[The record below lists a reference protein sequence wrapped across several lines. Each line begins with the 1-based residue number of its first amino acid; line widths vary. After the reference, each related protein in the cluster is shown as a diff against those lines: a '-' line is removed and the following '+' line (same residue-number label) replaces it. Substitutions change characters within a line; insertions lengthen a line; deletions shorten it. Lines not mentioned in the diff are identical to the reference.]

1 MDKQELEMALIAKS
15 KELRN
20 AIDSYTKP
28 ESDVAELDKRCA
40 SLNDEIV
47 VLKKQLAECD
57 APKDEPKQERSVF
70 GKIADAMMQK
80 RSVTVNGTGVV
91 KTIKEIYKKVQDD
104 NSILADVSYFF
115 GRDSQTRIPAWVAN
129 ATAAFVAEGGS
140 ATTQTGT
147 LAATNID
154 PAQVL
159 ASIPVSQQTLDLSG
173 ADLEADLP
181 EIFANAF
188 GDLMATGMCT
198 GDGTTNKM
206 IGIFADTTATVNTT
220 AATAFKIS
228 DLVKLATDV
237 KGKKIS
243 DPTIWMSSFVYS
255 KFVADSTTGEDV
267 NIYKEDLIR
276 NKTIE
281 GVKVVITP
289 YAPTAIAA
297 GSIIAVA
304 GSPKNYAIGV
314 AGEISIK
321 AKETAGST
329 LVTFDA
335 FNYFNGKPI
344 ISSDFIQLKVHA

>member
-1 MDKQELEMALIAKS
+1 MNKEELLAMLAAKN
-15 KELRN
+15 KELRS
-20 AIDSYTKP
+20 AIDGYTNP
-28 ESDVAELDKRCA
+28 ENKVEELDLRC
-40 SLNDEIV
+40 SQLNDEIKN
-47 VLKKQLAECD
+47 LKKQIAECD
-57 APKDEPKQERSVF
+57 APKNEPEQKRSVW
-70 GKIADAMMQK
+70 GQIADAMMQK
-80 RSVTVNGTGVV
+80 RSVTVNGTGAV
-91 KTIKEIYKKVQDD
+91 KTVKEIYKKVQAD
-104 NSILADVSYFF
+104 NSILADVSYFY
-115 GRDSQTRIPAWVAN
+115 GRDSQTRIPAWTAN

-140 ATTQTGT
+140 ASTQTGT

-198 GDGTTNKM
+198 GDGSTNKM
-206 IGIFADTTATVNTT
+206 KGIFVDTDATVNTT
-220 AATAFKIS
+220 AATAFKLS

-237 KGKKIS
+237 KGKKIA
-243 DPTIWMSSFVYS
+243 DPTIWMSSAVYS

-267 NIYKEDLIR
+267 KIYKEDLIR
-276 NKTIE
+276 NKMIE
-281 GVKVVITP
+281 GVKVVVTP
-289 YAPTAIAA
+289 YAPTAVAA

-314 AGEISIK
+314 AGEINIK
-321 AKETAGST
+321 AKETAGSS

-335 FNYFNGKPI
+335 FNYFSGKPI
-344 ISSDFIQLKVHA
+344 ISADFIQLKVHA